1 MSKKLQQ
8 HGGHLVAG
16 DIIRILDAESAGA
29 IAVCVES
36 DGHREYPYCCMVVSD
51 RDREREELWPAEY
64 VKLGNVNELVGL
76 LEVLRTPALSQGALS
91 LTGASV
97 RMIGLKELRKKM
109 FDAMEFNQP
118 LRMEWLGT
126 PTMKAKRKRKNP

>member
-16 DIIRILDAESAGA
+16 DIIRILDAESSGA

-51 RDREREELWPAEY
+51 RDREREELWPAWY
-64 VKLGNVNELVGL
+64 VKLGNVNQLVRI
-76 LEVLRTPALSQGALS
+76 LEVLHTPTLMQGLMTIKGGLVPMS
-91 LTGASV
+91 
-97 RMIGLKELRKKM
+97 GLKEQILLSTVALRG
-109 FDAMEFNQP
+109 AP
-118 LRMEWLGT
+118 A
-126 PTMKAKRKRKNP
+126 MKAKRKKRNS